1 MMCHVLIH
9 PRVPIISSF
18 RSSPGQQKNDEQ
30 NNVTQ
35 KDSESAQRDV
45 NFGHGIDVEKTTYH
59 LDSFTLST
67 SKMNTDEQS
76 TSNKSLNKHN
86 TLKLSKEIQHETEEL
101 EEEPGQQSEEITK
114 TCVVVAKEN
123 EVIREISEATITE
136 NDNNIKRRLPEEFK
150 ERTNETTEGL
160 SEIRDDIPPEK
171 RHKIQESSTTEGG
184 VLNNIDRDKIT
195 ESIKILEEGMLELN
209 EVISIQLSYYIRW
222 DIIYRVEINFSCL

>member
-18 RSSPGQQKNDEQ
+18 RSSSGQEKNDKQ
-30 NNVTQ
+30 NTVTQ

-45 NFGHGIDVEKTTYH
+45 NFGDGINVEKTTYH

-86 TLKLSKEIQHETEEL
+86 TLILSKEIQHETEEL
-101 EEEPGQQSEEITK
+101 EEGPGQQSEEITK
-114 TCVVVAKEN
+114 KCVVVEEEN
-123 EVIREISEATITE
+123 EVIHEISEATITK

-160 SEIRDDIPPEK
+160 SEIVNDDIPPEK
-171 RHKIQESSTTEGG
+171 RHKIQKSSTTEEG
-184 VLNNIDRDKIT
+184 VLNNNDKDKIT
-195 ESIKILEEGMLELN
+195 ESIKILEEGMLESN
-209 EVISIQLSYYIRW
+209 EVISIQL
-222 DIIYRVEINFSCL
+222 LH